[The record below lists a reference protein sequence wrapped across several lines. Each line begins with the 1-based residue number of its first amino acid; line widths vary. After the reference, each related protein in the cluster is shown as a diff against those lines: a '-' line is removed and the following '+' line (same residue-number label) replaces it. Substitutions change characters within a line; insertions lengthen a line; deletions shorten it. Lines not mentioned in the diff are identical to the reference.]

1 MYIHQHVANR
11 QPLGGKMSVR
21 MTEVAMALE
30 SMAAEDAK
38 VKACGMLLF
47 DAELILHNLFELQRW
62 HKTRKEVTIE
72 TGGNKYV
79 CSVYLMW
86 ISISCSVSM

>member
-1 MYIHQHVANR
+1 
-11 QPLGGKMSVR
+11 

-47 DAELILHNLFELQRW
+47 DAELILHNLFELHKW
-62 HKTRKEVTIE
+62 HKTRNEVYTF
-72 TGGNKYV
+72 
-79 CSVYLMW
+79 
-86 ISISCSVSM
+86 